1 MTAVISKWFEIFAS
15 ETGILGEI
23 RQYQGLG
30 IWVMML
36 IGFLACFFGFKV
48 YRALFSV
55 SFFLVIALV
64 SSVVLGSRTDWG
76 SVVTFFS
83 VAGITLAVLGYGWH
97 RLGGFLV
104 CAFAGA
110 MIASG
115 LSTSVRVILGTG
127 AAFGLLVLVF
137 PVITICFTTALWG
150 GWLLWDTLGLIMVID
165 GQLYGLLLSLMVEA
179 GFLVQLLMNRK
190 QKLFSKVCP
199 DRIRYWME
207 KRRQRPA

>member
-36 IGFLACFFGFKV
+36 LGFLACFFGFKV

-64 SSVVLGSRTDWG
+64 SSMVLGSRTDWG

-110 MIASG
+110 MMASA
-115 LSTSVRVILGTG
+115 LSTSVWVILGT
-127 AAFGLLVLVF
+127 AAVLGLLVLVF
-137 PVITICFTTALWG
+137 PVIAICFTTALWG
-150 GWLLWDTLGLIMVID
+150 GWLLWDTLSMAAVID
-165 GQLYGLLLSLMVEA
+165 GWIYGLLLLLLA
-179 GFLVQLLMNRK
+179 GAGLVIQLGMNRK

-207 KRRQRPA
+207 KRRQRPV

>member
-83 VAGITLAVLGYGWH
+83 VSGITLAVLGYGWH

-110 MIASG
+110 MIASE
-115 LSTSVRVILGTG
+115 LSTSVWVILGTG

-150 GWLLWDTLGLIMVID
+150 GWLLWDTLSLVMVID
-165 GQLYGLLLSLMVEA
+165 RQLYGLLLSLMVEA
-179 GFLVQLLMNRK
+179 GFLIQLLMNRK

-199 DRIRYWME
+199 DRMQYWME
-207 KRRQRPA
+207 KRRQRPV